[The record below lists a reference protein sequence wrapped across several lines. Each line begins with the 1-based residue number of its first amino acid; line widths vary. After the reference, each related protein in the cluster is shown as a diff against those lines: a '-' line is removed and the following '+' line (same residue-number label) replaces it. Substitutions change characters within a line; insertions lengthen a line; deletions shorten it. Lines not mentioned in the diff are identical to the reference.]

1 MPLLL
6 NVIDPLLALTPVAL
20 FLLGLVYLD
29 SFKLVGP
36 WPVLGA
42 IVAGAGAA
50 LGALWLNPVLI
61 GALSWDFSTYTRYGS
76 PWVEELLKAVPLVWL
91 LARNRIGFPVD
102 AAIFGFAVGTGFAM
116 AENVYYLGEHPGA
129 RAIVW
134 LVRGFGTALLHG
146 GAAAAFTILV
156 QVRADRSSGLAAALL
171 PAWLAAVVIHSFYNP
186 FFLSPLASTLLILTT
201 LPLLVGALFVQS
213 EQSLRRWLGEGFDAD
228 ADLVGQL
235 QSGRFRESHA
245 GEYLERLRRQFEGR
259 VVADMLCFLRLHAE
273 LSLRAKGVL
282 MMREQGFDPPHDP
295 EVGEKLQELDYLRAT
310 IGRTGMRA
318 LLPLVGTGSRELWQL
333 FMLRKE

>member
-1 MPLLL
+1 MPLLQNL
-6 NVIDPLLALTPVAL
+6 IDPLLALTPVAL

-171 PAWLAAVVIHSFYNP
+171 PAWLAAVVIHSFYNH

-259 VVADMLCFLRLHAE
+259 VVADMLCLLQIHRE
-273 LSLRAKGVL
+273 LALRAKARLIAREAGVDVPL
-282 MMREQGFDPPHDP
+282 GPDVRENLNELRFL
-295 EVGEKLQELDYLRAT
+295 EKSVGKT
-310 IGRTGMRA
+310 GRLA
-318 LLPLVGTGSRELWQL
+318 LTPLLTPRSRDLWQL
-333 FMLRKE
+333 SLLEQ